1 MKGCAWTQ
9 KTEPSLNFYVYVQ
22 TLMHSLYIIY
32 VRKIN
37 ARLRIVPYVSSGIEE
52 RAKRERA

>member
-9 KTEPSLNFYVYVQ
+9 KTEPSLNFYVYAQ
-22 TLMHSLYIIY
+22 TLMHSLYFIY

-37 ARLRIVPYVSSGIEE
+37 ARTHVKIR
-52 RAKRERA
+52 